1 MTLLTTAVAKI
12 WIAKIDE
19 MIAEG
24 KLQERTIPDV
34 LDDLGRRV
42 RRQTGNENFRDT
54 LNEFR
59 QTQRMLAPGIPA
71 ADITDAGMAAT
82 TPDVFLPKLKEDLIA
97 QFPEAQRG
105 GKRCPSSKVRDRKT
119 KRCRRKQCPGGKT
132 RNRKT
137 KRCRKTV

>member
-1 MTLLTTAVAKI
+1 MSLLTTAVAKI
-12 WIAKIDE
+12 WIGEIDK
-19 MIAEG
+19 MISEG
-24 KLQERTIPDV
+24 NLQGRTVPDV
-34 LDDLGRRV
+34 LDELGRRV
-42 RRQTGNENFRDT
+42 RRQTGNNNFRQT

-71 ADITDAGMAAT
+71 VDISDEGMAAT
-82 TPDVFLPKLKEDLIA
+82 TPDVFLPKLREDLIA
-97 QFPEAQRG
+97 QFPEAQSG
-105 GKRCPSSKVRDRKT
+105 GKRCTSGKTRDRKT

>member
-1 MTLLTTAVAKI
+1 MSLLTTAVAKI

-24 KLQERTIPDV
+24 KLQERTMSDV

-42 RRQTGNENFRDT
+42 RRQTGNENFRAALD
-54 LNEFR
+54 EFR

-71 ADITDAGMAAT
+71 ADISEAGMAAT
-82 TPDVFLPKLKEDLIA
+82 TPDVFLPKLKEDLLA
-97 QFPEAQRG
+97 QFPGARTG
-105 GKRCPSSKVRDRKT
+105 GKRCTSGKVRDRKT
-119 KRCRRKQCPGGKT
+119 KRCRRKQCPSGKT
-132 RNRKT
+132 RSRKT